1 MMSMVELIPETEI
14 PLIIEVLKRF
24 ISYEA
29 DDDIATPD
37 DIIAIEEGEKEYMA
51 GQTLSLDDFEKGV
64 VTIWLIEELDLIM
77 MKNVNDKEYER
88 ELEKA
93 RAEYKDLM
101 ERGAEDVGDE
111 DDFDELMKELY
122 TDEELSEFD
131 LRARFLDAILK
142 AYDENMGISRERL
155 VEITVEFLE
164 NLKIK
169 EPALA

>member
-64 VTIWLIEELDLIM
+64 VTI
-77 MKNVNDKEYER
+77 
-88 ELEKA
+88 
-93 RAEYKDLM
+93 
-101 ERGAEDVGDE
+101 
-111 DDFDELMKELY
+111 
-122 TDEELSEFD
+122 
-131 LRARFLDAILK
+131 
-142 AYDENMGISRERL
+142 
-155 VEITVEFLE
+155 
-164 NLKIK
+164 
-169 EPALA
+169 